1 MIPKSNLKVDS
12 INHPNYHMQYLLQ
25 RSFNSFTPRISS
37 TFPYSLPYNSYDI
50 SSENL
55 VLNQLIIPKLIFLFI
70 LITCLFDSVLIWYGE
85 ILSQSPV
92 GVKGLILSLKFAFFF
107 FLSRDNFNKVTAC
120 FHFYHLKFV

>member
-1 MIPKSNLKVDS
+1 
-12 INHPNYHMQYLLQ
+12 MQYLLQ
-25 RSFNSFTPRISS
+25 RSFNPFTPRISS
-37 TFPYSLPYNSYDI
+37 NFPYSLPYNSYDI

-92 GVKGLILSLKFAFFF
+92 GVKGLTLSLKFAFFF
-107 FLSRDNFNKVTAC
+107 FFLSHDNFNKVTAC